1 MKILILI
8 NKVKPMAVKT
18 LEQEIAKFANDK
30 VKSLG
35 ESEKREFKKLP
46 NLIMTNG
53 LIPTLAYYK
62 KDETNVYNAISDWL
76 KFKNLIQSD
85 ALNELLNADS
95 QTLRKATLEVLKLSN
110 YLKRFSEM

>member
-1 MKILILI
+1 
-8 NKVKPMAVKT
+8 MAVKT

-30 VKSLG
+30 VKSSG

-62 KDETNVYNAISDWL
+62 DETETNVYNTISDWL
-76 KFKNLIQSD
+76 KKKGLIQND
-85 ALNELLNADS
+85 ALNELLNTDS

>member
-1 MKILILI
+1 
-8 NKVKPMAVKT
+8 MAVKT
-18 LEQEIAKFANDK
+18 LEQEIAKFAYEI
-30 VKSLG
+30 VKNSG

-62 KDETNVYNAISDWL
+62 DDKKPYKMEVYRTIL
-76 KFKNLIQSD
+76 KWIKEEKKLIQNENLD
-85 ALNELLNADS
+85 ELLNADS
-95 QTLRKATLEVLKLSN
+95 QTLRKATLEALKLSN

>member
-1 MKILILI
+1 
-8 NKVKPMAVKT
+8 MAVKT
-18 LEQEIAKFANDK
+18 LEQEIAKFAYEI
-30 VKSLG
+30 VKNSG

-46 NLIMTNG
+46 NLVMTNG

-62 KDETNVYNAISDWL
+62 KEETNVYNTISDWL
-76 KFKNLIQSD
+76 KKKGLIRND

-95 QTLRKATLEVLKLSN
+95 QTLRKATLEALKLSN